1 MNKKWWVLIFLTIV
15 ILGIIFIPKILTDKG
30 DEKVSFDIIKEDD
43 IPKEIE
49 EILPKYQKE
58 ERALAC
64 KVDDKIYIVVTR
76 GEKNT
81 DGYDVTIQSIEKKK
95 NNGKFDLIVYA
106 EYTDP
111 KPDEIV
117 PQVITYPTVIAETEL
132 EKLPEKI
139 DLKTN
144 YIE

>member
-95 NNGKFDLIVYA
+95 NDGKFNLIVYA
-106 EYTDP
+106 QYKDP

-117 PQVITYPTVIAETEL
+117 PQVITYPTVVAETEL

>member
-1 MNKKWWVLIFLTIV
+1 MKKKWYIFIALAVLIFSVFLIYKIV
-15 ILGIIFIPKILTDKG
+15 SNKGDGKVAFDIVKEDKIPKK
-30 DEKVSFDIIKEDD
+30 
-43 IPKEIE
+43 IE

-64 KVDDKIYIVVTR
+64 KIDDKIYIIVTR

-81 DGYDVTIQSIEKKK
+81 DGYDVNIQTIEKKK
-95 NNGKFDLIVYA
+95 NNDKLNLTVYA
-106 EYTDP
+106 EYKDP
-111 KPDEIV
+111 KVDEIV
-117 PQVITYPTVIAETEL
+117 PQVITYPTAVVLTKL
-132 EKLPEKI
+132 EELPEKI

>member
-1 MNKKWWVLIFLTIV
+1 M
-15 ILGIIFIPKILTDKG
+15 
-30 DEKVSFDIIKEDD
+30 
-43 IPKEIE
+43 
-49 EILPKYQKE
+49 PKYQKE